1 MQLDAKKQVSCEARE
16 RTSSEFN
23 EVYVNM
29 TTSLQRAVDLAKEK
43 GSSTW
48 LTVLPLTEHGFALH
62 KGAFYDALALR
73 YGWPPPEMP
82 TMFACGSNFS
92 VDHAM
97 SCAKGGFPS
106 IRHNEIC
113 DLTATLLTEVC
124 QDVCIEPGLQPIS
137 NEVLT
142 GATANTQDGARL
154 DISANGFWGGSYQKT
169 FFDVRVFNPH
179 APSNRHGSLS
189 SCHRKH

>member
-1 MQLDAKKQVSCEARE
+1 MQLDAKKRVSCEARE
-16 RTSSEFN
+16 RTSSEF
-23 EVYVNM
+23 EIYINM
-29 TTSLQRAVDLAKEK
+29 TTSLQRAVDLAREK

-73 YGWPPPEMP
+73 YGWSPPEIL
-82 TMFACGSNFS
+82 TMCACGSNFS

-124 QDVCIEPGLQPIS
+124 HDMCI
-137 NEVLT
+137 
-142 GATANTQDGARL
+142 
-154 DISANGFWGGSYQKT
+154 
-169 FFDVRVFNPH
+169 
-179 APSNRHGSLS
+179 
-189 SCHRKH
+189 